1 MLRCSPNQ
9 LRKRTGSLSR
19 SPSIFPRNA
28 KWLAPVRRWSYLRR
42 NGTTRYAKLV
52 LEDLVK
58 ERGALC
64 SSLLQAIR
72 VRPRSDFID
81 CWNLLDEIAEH
92 DRRIETSSQGHGRD
106 GAEAFQQA
114 LTSPAGE

>member
-1 MLRCSPNQ
+1 ML
-9 LRKRTGSLSR
+9 
-19 SPSIFPRNA
+19 
-28 KWLAPVRRWSYLRR
+28 
-42 NGTTRYAKLV
+42 KLV

-72 VRPRSDFID
+72 VTPRSDFID

-92 DRRIETSSQGHGRD
+92 DRRIETLHKVMAEMEPKRSSKR
-106 GAEAFQQA
+106 
-114 LTSPAGE
+114 